1 MEREAKVQPLD
12 LYCDTL
18 TMNRALKDRGSK
30 VKEEIKRTVDE
41 IWETGQQLSQ
51 SSQRH
56 RGSQREARQR
66 PPTGAEHVLQRA
78 IEREQ
83 EIHAYQA
90 WLAQQP
96 RRARRPRANRPPPGQ
111 PQKVKTA
118 IDEWA
123 DLEWERRWRQKA
135 RKGKATIWRTPWQQ
149 NTMKLYSDMPKHQA
163 TALFL
168 LRTEVIGLNGWLASI
183 SVPGIKPECGCGWPT
198 QSVHHVLMMCPL
210 YTASREQLV
219 SRMDSEEMW
228 RMLSTPEKA
237 QATARWFV
245 QQGILQQFNLAKE
258 IEEEDTGNHA
268 SFKPLEGALQDFP

>member
-1 MEREAKVQPLD
+1 
-12 LYCDTL
+12 
-18 TMNRALKDRGSK
+18 MNRALKDRGSK

-51 SSQRH
+51 GSQRH

-135 RKGKATIWRTPWQQ
+135 RKGKATIWRTPWKQ

-183 SVPGIKPECGCGWPT
+183 SVPGIKPECSCGWPT

-219 SRMDSEEMW
+219 SRTDSEEMW